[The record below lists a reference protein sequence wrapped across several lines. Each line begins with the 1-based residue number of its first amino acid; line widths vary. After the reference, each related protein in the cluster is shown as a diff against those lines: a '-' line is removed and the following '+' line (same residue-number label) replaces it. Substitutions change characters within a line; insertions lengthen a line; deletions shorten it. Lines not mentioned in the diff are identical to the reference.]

1 MVAVE
6 LPAEITASFVAE
18 ARSYLPQIA
27 ASLADLDDAAALSEA
42 YRFAHTI
49 KSSAAM
55 MGHDGLS
62 QMAEL
67 LEADL
72 ECLLLGETASRAQ
85 AAQLSRSVERIARL
99 LDGVTGVR
107 VDVDLVLAEEV
118 EDRMALDAPAPE
130 EAIAAEVT
138 EGPLAE
144 IVTVRIEPELEVASG
159 RAAAATVEAP
169 LVLEEPDL
177 LVLQREFMHHDAPT
191 FGV

>member
-18 ARSYLPQIA
+18 ARSYLPLIS
-27 ASLADLDDAAALSEA
+27 ASLADLSNAEALSEA

-55 MGHDGLS
+55 MGHHGLS

-72 ECLLLGETASRAQ
+72 ECLMLGERAS
-85 AAQLSRSVERIARL
+85 AAQVSQLGRSVARIARL
-99 LDGVTGVR
+99 LEGVAGEE

-118 EDRMALDAPAPE
+118 EDRMALDVEVVESVTAEPDAEPE
-130 EAIAAEVT
+130 AEP
-138 EGPLAE
+138 EPEPL
-144 IVTVRIEPELEVASG
+144 VEPELELESPAHEE
-159 RAAAATVEAP
+159 AAV
-169 LVLEEPDL
+169 EPDL
-177 LVLQREFMHHDAPT
+177 LA
-191 FGV
+191 